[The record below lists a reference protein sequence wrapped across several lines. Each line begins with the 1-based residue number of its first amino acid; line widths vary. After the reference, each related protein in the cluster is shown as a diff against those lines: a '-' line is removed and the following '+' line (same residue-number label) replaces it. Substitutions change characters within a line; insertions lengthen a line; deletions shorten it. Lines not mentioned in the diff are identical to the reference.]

1 MNNEDALNAYIG
13 TIIQIREKLA
23 ALTALADDHMGHAPE
38 EINWSHVGS
47 ANHILEELCEIAAFA
62 GIKEGGAA

>member
-1 MNNEDALNAYIG
+1 MKSEDALNAYIS
-13 TIIQIREKLA
+13 TLTQIREKLA
-23 ALTALADDHMGHAPE
+23 ALTALADDHIGHAPE
-38 EINWSHVGS
+38 GINWSHVGS